1 MEYNKAIFF
10 VVFLYY
16 LLPLAVSE
24 DGTENFTVTVGYC
37 ISCNQTRGS
46 ISTGLCPYRFIDLE
60 FNDILIGGKPN
71 FIITNITSCSMLND
85 AMCGQLNREGLL
97 CSKCKAGYGPA
108 LYSRTWK
115 CEKCNDRRYL
125 MWTLYLFLK
134 LTPLTVFFIIVI
146 IFNIRATSPP
156 FTAYILYCQFFTNL
170 FNSNV
175 FFYTYI
181 IKLVHPAIYKSVFTI
196 IDVWSL
202 DFFRHIIPP
211 FCVDERLV
219 NIHVLLIELLPPL
232 YLLLLIFITY
242 MCIELHARN
251 FYVVVKLWKP
261 FNRCVAKVRRSYD
274 PKASIFNAFSAF
286 ILLSCCNILFIC
298 YNLTYSVKIVQSFFN
313 SSEPHSKVYQ
323 LSYYEPDKPI
333 KKQMVY
339 FVPLFVLTFLLV
351 VIPILVLLLY
361 PVRLFRKFLLF
372 ICCKDLRCVQSFVDT
387 FQGHYKD
394 GTNGTRDYRALVSL
408 SLIFRLYLMDDYQRD
423 SITEGR
429 RDQLTNDNILLII
442 LSICYL
448 TLRPLKKDYRSIL
461 EGLLYS
467 TAAIIGFSISSFS
480 LTNMIRHHY
489 IKIYIIML
497 SIALPSVVA
506 SALFVHRLALRI
518 TTYKNCILFLKRV
531 LLRRK
536 DVPPQ
541 ITEDDFPYNRMTS
554 PSVYT
559 PII

>member
-1 MEYNKAIFF
+1 MEYNKVIFS

-16 LLPLAVSE
+16 SLPLAVSE
-24 DGTENFTVTVGYC
+24 DGTDKFTVTVGYC
-37 ISCNQTRGS
+37 ISCNQTRGL
-46 ISTGLCPYRFIDLE
+46 ISTGPSPYRFMDLE
-60 FNDILIGGKPN
+60 LISVEGNNFVIL
-71 FIITNITSCSMLND
+71 NISSCSMLND

-115 CEKCNDRRYL
+115 CEKCNNRRYL
-125 MWTLYLFLK
+125 MWTLYLFLE

-156 FTAYILYCQFFTNL
+156 FTAYILYCRFFTNL
-170 FNSNV
+170 FNSSV
-175 FFYTYI
+175 FFNTYI
-181 IKLVHPAIYKSVFTI
+181 IKLVHPVVYESVFTM

-211 FCVDERLV
+211 FCVDERLT

-232 YLLLLIFITY
+232 YLLLLILLTY

-274 PKASIFNAFSAF
+274 PKASIFNAFSAS
-286 ILLSCCNILFIC
+286 ILLSCCNISFIC
-298 YNLTYSVKIVQSFFN
+298 YNLVYSIEIEQFFFN
-313 SSEPHSKVYQ
+313 SSEPLPIEYQ

-333 KKQMVY
+333 KQQMVY
-339 FVPLFVLTFLLV
+339 FVPLFALTLLLV

-361 PVRLFRKFLLF
+361 PVRLFRKFILF

-394 GTNGTRDYRALVSL
+394 GTNGTRDYRALASL
-408 SLIFRLYLMDDYQRD
+408 SLIFRLNYYHGNSD
-423 SITEGR
+423 TR
-429 RDQLTNDNILLII
+429 RHEDQLISDCILLII

-448 TLRPLKKDYRSIL
+448 TLRPLKKDYMSIL
-461 EGLLYS
+461 ESLLYS
-467 TAAIIGFSISSFS
+467 TAAITALLILKNSF
-480 LTNMIRHHY
+480 TKHHY
-489 IKIYIIML
+489 IRIYIIISL
-497 SIALPSVVA
+497 IALPSVVA
-506 SALFVHRLALRI
+506 LSLFVHRLALKT
-518 TTYKNCILFLKRV
+518 TTYKNFILFLKRV
-531 LLRRK
+531 LLRCK
-536 DVPPQ
+536 DIPQ
-541 ITEDDFPYNRMTS
+541 TTEDDFPYNRMTS
-554 PSVYT
+554 PNVYT

>member
-24 DGTENFTVTVGYC
+24 DGTDKFTVAVGYC

-46 ISTGLCPYRFIDLE
+46 IFTGLCPYRFMDLE
-60 FNDILIGGKPN
+60 FNNILIDGKLN

-85 AMCGQLNREGLL
+85 AMCGQLNRDGLL

-108 LYSRTWK
+108 LYSRIWK

-125 MWTLYLFLK
+125 MWTLYLFLE

-170 FNSNV
+170 FNFSY
-175 FFYTYI
+175 FFHIYI
-181 IKLVHPAIYKSVFTI
+181 LKLVHPAIYKSVFTI

-211 FCVDERLV
+211 FCVDERLT

-232 YLLLLIFITY
+232 YLLLLILLTY

-286 ILLSCCNILFIC
+286 ILLSCSNTLFIC
-298 YNLTYSVKIVQSFFN
+298 HNLTYSITIEQSFFN
-313 SSEPHSKVYQ
+313 SSEPLSIEHQ

-333 KKQMVY
+333 KEQMIY
-339 FVPLFVLTFLLV
+339 FVPLFVLTLLLV
-351 VIPILVLLLY
+351 VIPIFVLLLY
-361 PVRLFRKFLLF
+361 PVKLFRKFLLF

-394 GTNGTRDYRALVSL
+394 GTNGTRDYRALASL
-408 SLIFRLYLMDDYQRD
+408 SLIFRLYLMSYYRGN
-423 SITEGR
+423 SNTNGHE
-429 RDQLTNDNILLII
+429 DQLTSDCISLII
-442 LSICYL
+442 LSICYF
-448 TLRPLKKDYRSIL
+448 TLRPLKKDYMSIL
-461 EGLLYS
+461 EGLLYI
-467 TAAIIGFSISSFS
+467 TAAITALLISKISFA
-480 LTNMIRHHY
+480 IHHY
-489 IKIYIIML
+489 TSRYIIIMSL
-497 SIALPSVVA
+497 IALPSVFA
-506 SALFVHRLALRI
+506 SALFVHRLAFRT
-518 TTYKNCILFLKRV
+518 TTYTNFILFLKRV

-536 DVPPQ
+536 DAPQ
-541 ITEDDFPYNRMTS
+541 ITEDDFPYNRMTF

>member
-1 MEYNKAIFF
+1 
-10 VVFLYY
+10 
-16 LLPLAVSE
+16 
-24 DGTENFTVTVGYC
+24 
-37 ISCNQTRGS
+37 
-46 ISTGLCPYRFIDLE
+46 
-60 FNDILIGGKPN
+60 
-71 FIITNITSCSMLND
+71 MLND

-108 LYSRTWK
+108 LYSRTSK
-115 CEKCNDRRYL
+115 CEKCNNTQYL
-125 MWTLYLFLK
+125 MWTLYLFLE

-170 FNSNV
+170 FNSSV

-181 IKLVHPAIYKSVFTI
+181 LKLVHPAIYKSIFTV

-202 DFFRHIIPP
+202 AFFRHIIPP
-211 FCVDERLV
+211 FCVDERLT

-232 YLLLLIFITY
+232 YLLLLILLTY

-286 ILLSCCNILFIC
+286 ILLSCSNILFIC
-298 YNLTYSVKIVQSFFN
+298 YNLTYSIQIQRSFFN
-313 SSEPHSKVYQ
+313 SSEPLSREYQ

-333 KKQMVY
+333 KKQMLY

-408 SLIFRLYLMDDYQRD
+408 SLIFRFYLMVDYQRD
-423 SITEGR
+423 SSTGGHG
-429 RDQLTNDNILLII
+429 DQLTSDNILLII

-448 TLRPLKKDYRSIL
+448 TLRPLKKDYMSIL
-461 EGLLYS
+461 EGLLYI
-467 TAAIIGFSISSFS
+467 TAAITDLLILNFS
-480 LTNMIRHHY
+480 LISVMRHHH
-489 IKIYIIML
+489 IKIYVIMSL
-497 SIALPSVVA
+497 IALPSVVA
-506 SALFVHRLALRI
+506 SALFVHRLALRT

-536 DVPPQ
+536 DASQ

-554 PSVYT
+554 PNVYT

>member
-1 MEYNKAIFF
+1 MDTELISVEGNDF
-10 VVFLYY
+10 VI
-16 LLPLAVSE
+16 P
-24 DGTENFTVTVGYC
+24 
-37 ISCNQTRGS
+37 
-46 ISTGLCPYRFIDLE
+46 
-60 FNDILIGGKPN
+60 
-71 FIITNITSCSMLND
+71 NITSCSMLND
-85 AMCGQLNREGLL
+85 AMCGLLNRDGLL
-97 CSKCKAGYGPA
+97 CSKCKAGYGPS

-125 MWTLYLFLK
+125 MWILYLFLE

-146 IFNIRATSPP
+146 IFNIHATSPP
-156 FTAYILYCQFFTNL
+156 FTAYILYCQFFTIL
-170 FNSNV
+170 FNSSV
-175 FFYTYI
+175 FFHTYVV
-181 IKLVHPAIYKSVFTI
+181 KLVHPTIYKSVFTI

-211 FCVDERLV
+211 FCVDERLT

-232 YLLLLIFITY
+232 YLLLLILLTY
-242 MCIELHARN
+242 MCIELHART
-251 FYVVVKLWKP
+251 FYVVIKLWKP

-313 SSEPHSKVYQ
+313 SSEPLSKEYQ

-333 KKQMVY
+333 KKQMLY

-394 GTNGTRDYRALVSL
+394 GTNGTRDYRALASL
-408 SLIFRLYLMDDYQRD
+408 SLIFRLYLMVDFQKNSSTSTRHHK
-423 SITEGR
+423 
-429 RDQLTNDNILLII
+429 DQLTNDNILLII

-448 TLRPLKKDYRSIL
+448 TLRPLKKDHMSIL
-461 EGLLYS
+461 EGLLYI
-467 TAAIIGFSISSFS
+467 TAAITTLSILKISF
-480 LTNMIRHHY
+480 TKHHY
-489 IKIYIIML
+489 IIRCIIIMSL
-497 SIALPSVVA
+497 IALPSVVA
-506 SALFVHRLALRI
+506 SALFVHRLALRT
-518 TTYKNCILFLKRV
+518 TTYKNFILFLKRV
-531 LLRRK
+531 LLRC
-536 DVPPQ
+536 
-541 ITEDDFPYNRMTS
+541 S
-554 PSVYT
+554 
-559 PII
+559 

>member
-1 MEYNKAIFF
+1 MEYEKAIFS

-16 LLPLAVSE
+16 SLPLAVSE
-24 DGTENFTVTVGYC
+24 DGIYNFTLHIGRC
-37 ISCNQTRGS
+37 ISCNQTRGL
-46 ISTGLCPYRFIDLE
+46 ISTGPCPYRFE
-60 FNDILIGGKPN
+60 FQISIESRHSAYILPN
-71 FIITNITSCSMLND
+71 ISSCSMLND
-85 AMCGQLNREGLL
+85 AMCGQLNRDGLL

-115 CEKCNDRRYL
+115 CEKCNNTQYL
-125 MWTLYLFLK
+125 MWTLYLFLE

-170 FNSNV
+170 FNSSM

-181 IKLVHPAIYKSVFTI
+181 LKLVHPAIYKSVFTI

-202 DFFRHIIPP
+202 DFFKRIIPP
-211 FCVDERLV
+211 FCVDERLT

-232 YLLLLIFITY
+232 YLLLLILLTY

-286 ILLSCCNILFIC
+286 ILLSCCNISFIC
-298 YNLTYSVKIVQSFFN
+298 YNLTYSINIVQSFFN
-313 SSEPHSKVYQ
+313 SSEPLPKEHQ

-408 SLIFRLYLMDDYQRD
+408 SLIFRFYIMVDYQRD
-423 SITEGR
+423 SSTGGH
-429 RDQLTNDNILLII
+429 RDQLTNDIILLII

-448 TLRPLKKDYRSIL
+448 TLRPLKKDYKSIL

-467 TAAIIGFSISSFS
+467 TAAITDLLILNFS
-480 LTNMIRHHY
+480 LISVMRHHH
-489 IKIYIIML
+489 IRIYVIML
-497 SIALPSVVA
+497 LIALPSVVA
-506 SALFVHRLALRI
+506 SALFVHRLALGT

-536 DVPPQ
+536 DASQ